1 MIWILNVIGIFL
13 IVKTHKS
20 TLLGSLKKRN
30 WLRGHYFK
38 KVLAAKDNVSFD
50 DRGNWRIFTQKIML
64 SFFSKYKLFG
74 IVLLVLS
81 AVIVSLFYNAL
92 TPKKTLTIY
101 QPSMVNAELVDSSL
115 QHVKRYHTIA
125 DFSLINQNGK
135 IITQADYT
143 DKIYIADF
151 FFTTCPTICPIM
163 TKNMAEIQNHILND
177 PEVLLLSHSVTPD
190 IDSVAQLKKYALEK
204 GVNDLKWNLVT
215 GDKKQIYEL
224 ARKSYLAVKTDGDG
238 GPFDMIHTEN
248 FILVDKERRIRGF
261 YDGTKDE
268 EIEKLLQD
276 LGVLKNTYISE

>member
-1 MIWILNVIGIFL
+1 
-13 IVKTHKS
+13 
-20 TLLGSLKKRN
+20 
-30 WLRGHYFK
+30 
-38 KVLAAKDNVSFD
+38 
-50 DRGNWRIFTQKIML
+50 ML

-81 AVIVSLFYNAL
+81 AVIISLFYNAL

-101 QPSMVNAELVDSSL
+101 QPSMVNAELVDSSQ

-125 DFSLINQNGK
+125 DFSLLNQNGK
-135 IITQADYT
+135 IITQADYNG
-143 DKIYIADF
+143 KIYIADF

-163 TKNMAEIQNHILND
+163 TKNMGEIQRHILND
-177 PEVLLLSHSVTPD
+177 TEVLLLSHSVTPD

-204 GVNDLKWNLVT
+204 GVNDQKWNLVT

-276 LGVLKNTYISE
+276 LAILQNSYLSE